1 MHLCGLG
8 GWRGGISDR
17 APPGDFCILGP
28 AQLEAAI
35 TAWWLITLPDIRS
48 VDRGGSE
55 PVSRGQPEVLSLNN
69 PPVIAG
75 HRESFNGQRL
85 RACSGAGLCGGDG
98 KGRRPLMTEE
108 VTVADNPS
116 LDPSQEARRKEE
128 RRKEE
133 KASP

>member
-1 MHLCGLG
+1 MLASLSNVAESFLFACEQIDASVWVRGME
-8 GWRGGISDR
+8 GGISDR

-85 RACSGAGLCGGDG
+85 RACSGAGLCGGMG
-98 KGRRPLMTEE
+98 KGEGP
-108 VTVADNPS
+108 
-116 LDPSQEARRKEE
+116 
-128 RRKEE
+128 
-133 KASP
+133 